1 MLLAIRMVGLYDRQ
15 GMLRFVGSSIDAC
28 LEYAALFEIPLI
40 PCSLQPLPEPIVP
53 SVRIRGG
60 RHLEG
65 HSN

>member
-1 MLLAIRMVGLYDRQ
+1 MRMVGLYDRQ

-28 LEYAALFEIPLI
+28 LDYAALFEIPLI
-40 PCSLQPLPEPIVP
+40 PCSLQPLPEPVVP
-53 SVRIRGG
+53 SVRIRGT